1 MTTATLATGNR
12 TMTDVR
18 PRRSL
23 EELVDR
29 LIAALFKE
37 EEPEA
42 EQATETPSVA
52 KSLHEARRLRQAGD
66 VDRALAVL
74 AGTDTTKAE
83 AHQARWAY
91 AEWTD
96 LVKRRF
102 GDRDVAGLQPGRGTG
117 RRPGARRKRRDAGG
131 RGGPGNAVAARQG
144 RLGAQPPGAPAL
156 GEGLPS
162 ALTGE
167 WPGAGVAQAT
177 VDDS

>member
-29 LIAALFKE
+29 LIAALFRA
-37 EEPEA
+37 EPETA
-42 EQATETPSVA
+42 PQAETPSVA
-52 KSLHEARRLRQAGD
+52 KSVHEARRLRQAGD

-83 AHQARWAY
+83 PHQARWAY

-96 LVKRRF
+96 LVRRRF
-102 GDRDVAGLQPGRGTG
+102 GDRDALVYSQGTG
-117 RRPGARRKRRDAGG
+117 KAAALVPTGDGALEVAAVLGLRWRPGKVVSERSL
-131 RGGPGNAVAARQG
+131 RGLRPLAKACPR
-144 RLGAQPPGAPAL
+144 P
-156 GEGLPS
+156 
-162 ALTGE
+162 
-167 WPGAGVAQAT
+167 
-177 VDDS
+177 